1 MAKLGSQIDELESKK
16 TSLSNNRSY
25 TNAMSRTHQLGQEML
40 EQQKLYGMVGHET
53 LRQFEQSS
61 EIFADYKQQIQDA
74 DAQLKDLSEQEQAAN
89 QVAEERIETL

>member
-40 EQQKLYGMVGHET
+40 EQQKL
-53 LRQFEQSS
+53 
-61 EIFADYKQQIQDA
+61 
-74 DAQLKDLSEQEQAAN
+74 
-89 QVAEERIETL
+89 